1 MLAFNTAF
9 GQSAD
14 LGLGAAV
21 TVTLLAVAV
30 IVAIPLAGLLRSRER
45 RLLG

>member
-21 TVTLLAVAV
+21 TIALLVVSVA
-30 IVAIPLAGLLRSRER
+30 VAIPLAALLRSRER
-45 RLLG
+45 RLLA